1 MKKSFFFAALVAIMC
16 AFSSCV
22 KEPTIIGKW
31 QLKTMKMQLIINGQV
46 AQTVEEAVLSEEPAY
61 WQFVDENTLKIIEYY
76 DGHVLTEE
84 LTYTLNGNTLTI
96 TPVTSPEYSI
106 TCQVVNLTETELS
119 LTRAII
125 EDESGTHIFEPH
137 KHYLLSELKEM
148 KNIEMGIVHTSFLTN
163 KQIEQVVLAYITYFD
178 NSDENQFYKTLN
190 DAHRS
195 YFNFRK
201 L

>member
-22 KEPTIIGKW
+22 NEPTIIGKW
-31 QLKTMKMQLIINGQV
+31 QLKTQKMQLIMNGQV
-46 AQTVEEAVLSEEPAY
+46 VQTVEESLPSEDPMY
-61 WQFVDENTLKIIEYY
+61 WQFVDENTLKIIEYF

-96 TPVTSPEYSI
+96 TPATSPEYSI

-125 EDESGTHIFEPH
+125 EDESE
-137 KHYLLSELKEM
+137 YY
-148 KNIEMGIVHTSFLTN
+148 
-163 KQIEQVVLAYITYFD
+163 QIT
-178 NSDENQFYKTLN
+178 ENFVRVTE
-190 DAHRS
+190 
-195 YFNFRK
+195 
-201 L
+201 

>member
-46 AQTVEEAVLSEEPAY
+46 AQTVEESVLSEEPAY

-125 EDESGTHIFEPH
+125 EDESE
-137 KHYLLSELKEM
+137 YY
-148 KNIEMGIVHTSFLTN
+148 
-163 KQIEQVVLAYITYFD
+163 QITD
-178 NSDENQFYKTLN
+178 NFTRVTE
-190 DAHRS
+190 
-195 YFNFRK
+195 
-201 L
+201 

>member
-46 AQTVEEAVLSEEPAY
+46 AQTVEESVLSEEPAY

-96 TPVTSPEYSI
+96 TPATSPEHSI
-106 TCQVVNLTETELS
+106 TCQVVSLTETELS

-125 EDESGTHIFEPH
+125 EDESE
-137 KHYLLSELKEM
+137 YY
-148 KNIEMGIVHTSFLTN
+148 
-163 KQIEQVVLAYITYFD
+163 QITD
-178 NSDENQFYKTLN
+178 NFTRVTE
-190 DAHRS
+190 
-195 YFNFRK
+195 
-201 L
+201 

>member
-46 AQTVEEAVLSEEPAY
+46 AQTVEESVLSEEPAY

-106 TCQVVNLTETELS
+106 TCQVVSLTETELS

-125 EDESGTHIFEPH
+125 EDESE
-137 KHYLLSELKEM
+137 YY
-148 KNIEMGIVHTSFLTN
+148 
-163 KQIEQVVLAYITYFD
+163 QITD
-178 NSDENQFYKTLN
+178 NFTRVTE
-190 DAHRS
+190 
-195 YFNFRK
+195 
-201 L
+201 

>member
-22 KEPTIIGKW
+22 DEPTIIGKW
-31 QLKTMKMQLIINGQV
+31 QVNTKKTQLIVNGQV
-46 AQTVEEAVLSEEPAY
+46 VRTVEESIPSEDPIY

-119 LTRAII
+119 LTRAVQ
-125 EDESGTHIFEPH
+125 EDESE
-137 KHYLLSELKEM
+137 YYQL
-148 KNIEMGIVHTSFLTN
+148 TS
-163 KQIEQVVLAYITYFD
+163 
-178 NSDENQFYKTLN
+178 
-190 DAHRS
+190 
-195 YFNFRK
+195 NFTRVTE
-201 L
+201 

>member
-1 MKKSFFFAALVAIMC
+1 MKKSFLFAALVAIMC

-22 KEPTIIGKW
+22 NEPTIIGKW
-31 QLKTMKMQLIINGQV
+31 QMNTMKMQSIVNGQV
-46 AQTVEEAVLSEEPAY
+46 VQTAEEPVPSEDPIY

-96 TPVTSPEYSI
+96 TPATSPEYSI

-125 EDESGTHIFEPH
+125 EDESE
-137 KHYLLSELKEM
+137 YY
-148 KNIEMGIVHTSFLTN
+148 
-163 KQIEQVVLAYITYFD
+163 QITD
-178 NSDENQFYKTLN
+178 NFVRVTE
-190 DAHRS
+190 
-195 YFNFRK
+195 
-201 L
+201 